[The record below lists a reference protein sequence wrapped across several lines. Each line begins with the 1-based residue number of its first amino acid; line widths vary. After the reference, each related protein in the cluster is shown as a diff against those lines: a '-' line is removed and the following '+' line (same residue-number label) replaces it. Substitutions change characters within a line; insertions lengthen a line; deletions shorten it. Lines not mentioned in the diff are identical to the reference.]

1 MDSAIDSHI
10 EKKSVEKQN
19 MLKTRRVRDLTNNPE
34 QLFKLSSV
42 GAVQWKDETS

>member
-10 EKKSVEKQN
+10 EKKSAEKQQ
-19 MLKTRRVRDLTNNPE
+19 MLKTRRVRDLTNNLE
-34 QLFKLSSV
+34 QLFKLLTI